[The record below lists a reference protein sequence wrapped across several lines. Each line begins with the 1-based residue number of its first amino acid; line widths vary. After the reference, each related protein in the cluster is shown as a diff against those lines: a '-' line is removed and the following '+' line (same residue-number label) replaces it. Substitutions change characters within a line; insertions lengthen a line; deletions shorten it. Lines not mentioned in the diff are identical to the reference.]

1 MSTATRASRHWSTA
15 MLAVAAVAA
24 ACSADRST
32 PVQPEPQESS
42 STVVALS
49 VGESAEVGG
58 RAVTLIDVREDSRCP
73 SGVQCAW
80 AGDAAVELRVD
91 GGGEPAVIV
100 LHTTLEPRST
110 AAAGLRL
117 TLLRL
122 EPQPR
127 AGEPIPV
134 GDYEASLRIEAG

>member
-1 MSTATRASRHWSTA
+1 
-15 MLAVAAVAA
+15 
-24 ACSADRST
+24 
-32 PVQPEPQESS
+32 
-42 STVVALS
+42 VVALS

-58 RAVTLIDVREDSRCP
+58 RVVTLIDVREDSRCP

-80 AGDAAVELRVD
+80 AGDAVVELRVEA
-91 GGGEPAVIV
+91 GGEPAVLV

-110 AAAGLRL
+110 VAAGLRL

-127 AGEPIPV
+127 AGEQIPV
-134 GDYEASLRIEAG
+134 GDYEASVRIEAG